1 MTNNN
6 PVDYTDESIKSY
18 DFIIHL
24 SDIHIRLHSRREE
37 YEHVFKNLYNKID
50 DIPDKTN
57 KKGLIVIT
65 GDIFHDKTNLS
76 PESIKL
82 SLDLF
87 EELSTRH
94 KTIVIQGNHDGLL
107 NIEERMDNI
116 TGVLIKK
123 QISNF
128 HYLKQ

>member
-1 MTNNN
+1 MTSNN
-6 PVDYTDESIKSY
+6 PIDYTDISIKTY

-37 YEHVFKNLYNKID
+37 YEHVFKNLYDKID
-50 DIPDKTN
+50 DIPDKIN

-82 SLDLF
+82 SLDL
-87 EELSTRH
+87 
-94 KTIVIQGNHDGLL
+94 
-107 NIEERMDNI
+107 
-116 TGVLIKK
+116 
-123 QISNF
+123 
-128 HYLKQ
+128 LKNYQVVTKP